1 MASFFKNR
9 LMTKNKAGPIFI
21 VSGLPRCGTSMM
33 MQMLEAG
40 GIPVIT
46 DHIRKA
52 DEDNPRGY
60 FEFEKVKKIKE
71 DSSWLDDCH
80 GKVFKMVSAL
90 LYYLPNNKEYKIVFM
105 KRKMDEMLAS
115 QNTMLRRK
123 GQGDS
128 VVSDEEMA
136 KKLDK
141 HLLKIKTW
149 LAQQKNFNVIYI
161 NYNSVIE
168 NALTNATNVALFF
181 NLPIDI
187 AKMVQVVE
195 TSLYRQKT
203 VDI

>member
-149 LAQQKNFNVIYI
+149 LAQQRNFNVIYI

-203 VDI
+203 GDI

>member
-1 MASFFKNR
+1 MKSIFGNE
-9 LMTKNKAGPIFI
+9 LITKSKPEPIFI

-46 DHIRKA
+46 DHIRQA

-115 QNTMLRRK
+115 QNTMLRR
-123 GQGDS
+123 QGLGDAA
-128 VVSDEEMA
+128 VGDEEIA
-136 KKLDK
+136 KKLAK
-141 HLLKIKTW
+141 HLLKVKTW
-149 LAQQKNFNVIYI
+149 LAQQSNFNVIYI

-168 NALTNATNVALFF
+168 NAPANAKTVALFL
-181 NLPIDI
+181 NIPIDI

-195 TSLYRQKT
+195 SSLYRQKT
-203 VDI
+203 GDI